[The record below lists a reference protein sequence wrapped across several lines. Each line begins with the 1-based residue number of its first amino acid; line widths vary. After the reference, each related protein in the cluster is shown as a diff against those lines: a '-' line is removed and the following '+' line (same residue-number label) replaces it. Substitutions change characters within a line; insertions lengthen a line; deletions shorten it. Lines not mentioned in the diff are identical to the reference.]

1 MQRSSLC
8 FGFTFCALLLASGC
22 GDEGGAPGGTGGT
35 GGFGVELPTAE
46 SYYPEKMGNS
56 WTYVV
61 TPLVDLPSYKVV
73 TIDAMEMVGGT
84 GTSKDRPAFRHITC
98 KSAPSPEACAM
109 APSMN
114 NKVDRTVGW
123 LGMADK
129 VLGNYREQ
137 AFKKATDTLVEEDW
151 WEPFRNKVD
160 MSPEHTKLG
169 VTWVDM
175 YKEWKRPVNGITI
188 STQQME
194 TWTVVAVDETVTVN
208 PPPAIG
214 GTPRVYPHC
223 LQVSHTTSGGAMAKT
238 FWYAKG
244 IGKVKETG
252 GQTEELL
259 DYKVAP

>member
-1 MQRSSLC
+1 MQGLRRC
-8 FGFTFCALLLASGC
+8 FGFTMCALLLWSGC
-22 GDEGGAPGGTGGT
+22 GDEGGTGGTGGT

-46 SYYPEKMGNS
+46 SYYPEKVGNS
-56 WTYVV
+56 WTYIV
-61 TPLVDLPSYKVV
+61 TPLADLPSYKVV
-73 TIDAMEMVGGT
+73 SIEAMELVGGT
-84 GTSKDRPAFRHITC
+84 GTSKDRPAFRHVTC
-98 KSAPSPEACAM
+98 KSAPSPEACTM
-109 APSMN
+109 SPSAN

-137 AFKKATDTLVEEDW
+137 AFKKGTDTLVEEDW
-151 WEPFRNKVD
+151 WEPLRNKVD
-160 MSPEHTKLG
+160 MSPEHTKLNA
-169 VTWVDM
+169 TWVDM
-175 YKEWKRPVNGITI
+175 YKEWKKPVNGITI

-194 TWTVVAVDETVTVN
+194 TWTVLAEDETVTVM
-208 PPPAIG
+208 PPPNMGAVR
-214 GTPRVYPHC
+214 TYPHC
-223 LQVSHTTSGGAMAKT
+223 LRVSHTTSGGATAKN